1 MTDGAPSAA
10 PKSQL
15 PEFPAALLQ
24 FDLPHIAQDRN
35 NLEISLWRRLPRYK
49 MGQEWWIYGL
59 WVYGRQILGHFADK
73 CFLSHPHFY
82 TQILGQAFLQ

>member
-35 NLEISLWRRLPRYK
+35 NLEIS
-49 MGQEWWIYGL
+49 
-59 WVYGRQILGHFADK
+59 
-73 CFLSHPHFY
+73 S
-82 TQILGQAFLQ
+82 

>member
-24 FDLPHIAQDRN
+24 FDLPPALPPDRN
-35 NLEISLWRRLPRYK
+35 NLEISCFALSDDVCFGYK
-49 MGQEWWIYGL
+49 MDLEWWVFMV
-59 WVYGRQILGHFADK
+59 W
-73 CFLSHPHFY
+73 
-82 TQILGQAFLQ
+82 

>member
-24 FDLPHIAQDRN
+24 FDLPHIARDRN
-35 NLEISLWRRLPRYK
+35 NLEISCLALSDVVCLAYK
-49 MGQEWWIYGL
+49 MDLGWWI
-59 WVYGRQILGHFADK
+59 
-73 CFLSHPHFY
+73 
-82 TQILGQAFLQ
+82 

>member
-24 FDLPHIAQDRN
+24 FDLPHIA
-35 NLEISLWRRLPRYK
+35 
-49 MGQEWWIYGL
+49 
-59 WVYGRQILGHFADK
+59 LGVNPV
-73 CFLSHPHFY
+73 CE
-82 TQILGQAFLQ
+82 

>member
-24 FDLPHIAQDRN
+24 FDLPHIAPDRN
-35 NLEISLWRRLPRYK
+35 NLEISCFALSDVVRLGTK
-49 MGQEWWIYGL
+49 
-59 WVYGRQILGHFADK
+59 WV
-73 CFLSHPHFY
+73 
-82 TQILGQAFLQ
+82 